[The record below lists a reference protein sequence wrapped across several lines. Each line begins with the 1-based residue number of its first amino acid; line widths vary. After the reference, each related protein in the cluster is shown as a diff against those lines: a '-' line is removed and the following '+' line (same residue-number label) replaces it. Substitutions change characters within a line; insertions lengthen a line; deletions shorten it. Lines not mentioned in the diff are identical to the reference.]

1 MREYQTNTAG
11 EPAATR
17 SRAKKAGSMHEALSW
32 VLAISVAVAAAFL
45 IRAFLFEFVL
55 VDGPSMQ
62 PTLETG
68 ERIAIEKVSRYS
80 GLPNRGDIVIVHYP
94 NRTENFVK
102 RAIALPGETI
112 EIRNSTVYIDG
123 EPLEEDYVSD
133 FEYFDYGPLTV
144 PEGHVFVMGDNRY
157 NSMDSRALQVG
168 PIPQDAIV
176 GRGLFVIWP
185 PESMHWI
192 TADSENEQ

>member
-1 MREYQTNTAG
+1 
-11 EPAATR
+11 
-17 SRAKKAGSMHEALSW
+17 MHEALSW